1 MTKFS
6 RKIENQRKKEN
17 KKPVE
22 NFMGGISF
30 EYNPIDTL
38 KMVTASSI
46 FGEPQYYRD
55 GEFSSAKVKD
65 GLYYVND
72 LFAPYSIL
80 SANYDDMKTSEMM
93 ETIIDEALDYDFK
106 ATLEWAVTLRK
117 DFLMRL
123 NPQIIMVRAAIHP
136 KRQQFNEINPGFF
149 SQLQKL
155 HLPSEVLLHSRICP
169 FFL

>member
-72 LFAPYSIL
+72 LFD
-80 SANYDDMKTSEMM
+80 N
-93 ETIIDEALDYDFK
+93 
-106 ATLEWAVTLRK
+106 
-117 DFLMRL
+117 
-123 NPQIIMVRAAIHP
+123 
-136 KRQQFNEINPGFF
+136 
-149 SQLQKL
+149 
-155 HLPSEVLLHSRICP
+155 
-169 FFL
+169 